1 MKKIFTL
8 LFALIAIATGTKA
21 SVVLNS
27 TNFPDATF
35 RVFVSELTG
44 VDIGGTISDSKLEAV
59 TTISV
64 NDKNIF
70 NLKGIEYFTK
80 LNELNCSNNQLTS
93 LDLSKNTLLKYLT
106 CDNNQLTSLDVSRC
120 VLLSKLEC
128 YKNKLTSLDVA
139 NNTELLYLYCH
150 TNKLTLLSLNKNT
163 KLQRLVCSYNQLK
176 DINVLYNNKLT
187 QLNFAGNQLTS
198 IDVSKCIEL
207 QDLDCRDNSLT
218 SLNLSNNTALTK
230 LICERNQLTAL
241 DLTKNTAINY
251 IQCQNNQLASLN
263 LNSTALYF
271 LYCQNNKL
279 TSLDLSKCTLL
290 ETLYCNSNSL
300 TTLKLS
306 TNNIKLETLICHHN
320 QLREIDLSNKILLE
334 RLECQDNYLTHL
346 ELDNNS
352 LITSGT
358 VSTQTSTQCF
368 KVMSSNGSTDDC
380 WALYVGSTDASRI
393 RNLKIDGVGQ
403 SVELLNNDAGWMIVS
418 NDLKKI
424 PQRVTYEFNT
434 GNSVAGW
441 MSVVVYHAYDLWV
454 GGVQVND
461 ANKDDVLGNG
471 YVSYS
476 PATSTLTLKGGT
488 IKGNNTDS
496 SANFRLGCGIYS
508 EVDGLTIDVQGN
520 TTVQGDYEKYYA
532 GINLHLN
539 TTITGTAQLTAK
551 GQYGII
557 AGSSSGLTN
566 LTIGGNVTVVAEGT
580 GSCGL
585 LGEYRYFKGKYTYY
599 ATLTIKDNSTV
610 MAKGATNTTSLGL
623 WQDFT
628 LAGSHEITAPS
639 GAKWNATTHGICYAD
654 GTAVKGEWVVIK
666 RLGALKGDV
675 NLDGDVTIAD
685 GVAVL
690 NAMAGQSVPGNPDI
704 NGDNDITI
712 ADFVAVLN
720 IMAGQ

>member
-1 MKKIFTL
+1 MKKFYFL
-8 LFALIAIATGTKA
+8 LFALLAIATGIQATDYGFKMLSYSITSDNYQKLSAGKA
-21 SVVLNS
+21 WYYDPAANVLH
-27 TNFPDATF
+27 
-35 RVFVSELTG
+35 LTE
-44 VDIGGTISDSKLEAV
+44 GTIS
-59 TTISV
+59 TTIPSTIIIEVNGDVNPSLKIQVDGNCSITGTFSVGIQFSGNGQHTICGNGTLTMKSTRTDPQVILSYGNTSLTIKDVTINIEAWGPAAVGLVSNRFYEVILDYCEMNIKTSGLAWAAIGGNGVSPVLKRCFLSNGVFSGTGNAYNNVDGNLKEAYIKRSTCVVSV
-64 NDKNIF
+64 NVDEPVVGNSPSF
-70 NLKGIEYFTK
+70 NCTANSNEYTANTVEWYWYNDGYNVKISENYKYQMGETYYVMMIITK
-80 LNELNCSNNQLTS
+80 ADGYRFADREYVTAYVNGKEAEIYGMGGDFIT
-93 LDLSKNTLLKYLT
+93 LKYTFPALVG
-106 CDNNQLTSLDVSRC
+106 TS
-120 VLLSKLEC
+120 
-128 YKNKLTSLDVA
+128 
-139 NNTELLYLYCH
+139 
-150 TNKLTLLSLNKNT
+150 
-163 KLQRLVCSYNQLK
+163 
-176 DINVLYNNKLT
+176 
-187 QLNFAGNQLTS
+187 
-198 IDVSKCIEL
+198 
-207 QDLDCRDNSLT
+207 
-218 SLNLSNNTALTK
+218 
-230 LICERNQLTAL
+230 
-241 DLTKNTAINY
+241 
-251 IQCQNNQLASLN
+251 
-263 LNSTALYF
+263 
-271 LYCQNNKL
+271 
-279 TSLDLSKCTLL
+279 
-290 ETLYCNSNSL
+290 
-300 TTLKLS
+300 
-306 TNNIKLETLICHHN
+306 
-320 QLREIDLSNKILLE
+320 
-334 RLECQDNYLTHL
+334 
-346 ELDNNS
+346 
-352 LITSGT
+352 
-358 VSTQTSTQCF
+358 
-368 KVMSSNGSTDDC
+368 
-380 WALYVGSTDASRI
+380 
-393 RNLKIDGVGQ
+393 
-403 SVELLNNDAGWMIVS
+403 
-418 NDLKKI
+418 
-424 PQRVTYEFNT
+424 
-434 GNSVAGW
+434 
-441 MSVVVYHAYDLWV
+441 YDLWV
-454 GGVQVND
+454 GGTQVND
-461 ANKDDVLGNG
+461 ANKEDVLGNG

-557 AGSSSGLTN
+557 AGSSRGSTN

-639 GAKWNATTHGICYAD
+639 GAKWNATTHNICYAD

>member
-8 LFALIAIATGTKA
+8 LLAFLALATGMQATDYGFKMLHEDITSDNYQRESAGKA
-21 SVVLNS
+21 WYYDPAANVLH
-27 TNFPDATF
+27 
-35 RVFVSELTG
+35 LTE
-44 VDIGGTISDSKLEAV
+44 GTIS
-59 TTISV
+59 TTISSATIIQIDGDV
-64 NDKNIF
+64 NPTLTIQVDGNCRITGTF
-70 NLKGIEYFTK
+70 LVGINFSGSGNHTLCGDGTLSMNTSLINSKGIQSSLTDKVCLTIKDVTININAWGESPVGFS
-80 LNELNCSNNQLTS
+80 NCGFSKIILDNCEMNIRTS
-93 LDLSKNTLLKYLT
+93 CYAWAAFGGNG
-106 CDNNQLTSLDVSRC
+106 VSP
-120 VLLSKLEC
+120 V
-128 YKNKLTSLDVA
+128 
-139 NNTELLYLYCH
+139 
-150 TNKLTLLSLNKNT
+150 LNKCYLSNGNFT
-163 KLQRLVCSYNQLK
+163 TSGSAVSSGEYLKEVYIKRTICVIDITVDEPVVGNKATTSCSINNSNEYYVSEVTWYGYANGSSYEMSDESVFKAGESYTVHVRLFPTEGHKFDNK
-176 DINVLYNNKLT
+176 DITIYVNGERTDEIYYLSEGGIRIDFTFPALV
-187 QLNFAGNQLTS
+187 GTS
-198 IDVSKCIEL
+198 
-207 QDLDCRDNSLT
+207 
-218 SLNLSNNTALTK
+218 
-230 LICERNQLTAL
+230 
-241 DLTKNTAINY
+241 
-251 IQCQNNQLASLN
+251 
-263 LNSTALYF
+263 
-271 LYCQNNKL
+271 
-279 TSLDLSKCTLL
+279 
-290 ETLYCNSNSL
+290 
-300 TTLKLS
+300 
-306 TNNIKLETLICHHN
+306 
-320 QLREIDLSNKILLE
+320 
-334 RLECQDNYLTHL
+334 
-346 ELDNNS
+346 
-352 LITSGT
+352 
-358 VSTQTSTQCF
+358 
-368 KVMSSNGSTDDC
+368 
-380 WALYVGSTDASRI
+380 
-393 RNLKIDGVGQ
+393 
-403 SVELLNNDAGWMIVS
+403 
-418 NDLKKI
+418 
-424 PQRVTYEFNT
+424 
-434 GNSVAGW
+434 
-441 MSVVVYHAYDLWV
+441 YDLWV
-454 GGVQVND
+454 GGTQVTD
-461 ANKDDVLGNG
+461 ANKEDVLGNG

-639 GAKWNATTHGICYAD
+639 GAKWNATTHNICYAD